1 VPNVTPL
8 RETALTNLVG
18 REVCAVAYDAQI
30 NYRIGDLRGKTLGT
44 VAFQVVA
51 VTPSN
56 DPSLLPN
63 VEVRILDAK
72 SVCRGPFALLTNA
85 EITGAAPSQ

>member
-1 VPNVTPL
+1 
-8 RETALTNLVG
+8 
-18 REVCAVAYDAQI
+18 
-30 NYRIGDLRGKTLGT
+30 
-44 VAFQVVA
+44 
-51 VTPSN
+51 
-56 DPSLLPN
+56 LLPN